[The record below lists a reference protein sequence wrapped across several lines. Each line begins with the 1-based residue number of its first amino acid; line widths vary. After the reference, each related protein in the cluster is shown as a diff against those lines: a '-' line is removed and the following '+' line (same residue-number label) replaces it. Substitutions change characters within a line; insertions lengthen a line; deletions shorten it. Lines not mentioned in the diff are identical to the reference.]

1 MRTEKRKIS
10 DLTPATS
17 LAGFSTIGYKIADGK
32 KTSVQLDL
40 SHVQTAYESTVEATR
55 KANEA
60 TGKADKAATDANNT
74 MARISA
80 DVSREL
86 TGMRQLEATVEGR
99 EEIRE
104 NSYTQWQ
111 AKEQARQNAEI
122 ARQAAAVAQSEA
134 ERLRVLREDE
144 RNATFNEKAQEAG
157 TQADYAREQGDYAKE
172 QGARVGRY
180 DSRIADLEK
189 NKIDG
194 GYAEDN
200 ELILTSGGIPVGDP
214 IPVGSGTG
222 GGGSAGISCKVL
234 AITDTLL
241 STVSGASVRIGYSF
255 TSVYADDGSE
265 TGDGTATYTI
275 NSQKVATEA
284 ILQGNVYFDVAKWLV
299 VGTNTIKVT
308 VKDSTGQS
316 RSVAY
321 TVEVIS
327 MSITDSYDDTQV
339 NTGNITYRYNP
350 VGAIAKTVHF
360 VLDGTEIA
368 TKETTGSNRQLS
380 QVIPA
385 QTHGAHR
392 LEVYMTTTVAGAE
405 VRSNTLTHDLI
416 CVSEGNNTVIVAS
429 SFNQTTARQYDR
441 LSIPFIIYNP
451 AASTSAVTL
460 SVDGVALSEQTVDR
474 TSQKWTYRI
483 TRPGALALRI
493 ASGGVSRTFNLT
505 VAEAAVI
512 VEPETADLAL
522 HLASANRSNNDNNK
536 GEWAF
541 GDIAASLTG
550 FNFKTNGWISEN
562 GGTALRVSGDARVAI
577 PYHVFATDFR
587 ATGKTIEFEF
597 ETRAVIDYDAVV
609 IDCLAGGIGLRI
621 TAQEALFKSEQT
633 TVSTRFKEE
642 ERVRVSFIVE
652 KKTDNRLVYIY
663 INGVLSGVA
672 QYPNDD
678 NFQQASPVGIMI
690 GSNDCTVDLFNIRVY
705 DNNLT
710 EYQLLDNYI
719 ADIDDYDKKITVHDR
734 NHVYTAYGDISYD
747 ATLNLVPGLII
758 IGELPTYKGDKKT
771 VALIYTDKQ
780 RPERSFMAYN
790 VQIDVQG
797 TSSQYYPRKNLK
809 LKLRNGLTMSESGEY
824 KDAYPLRPDGIPA
837 TVFCTKADFAESS
850 GTHNTGMAVIA
861 DKLLKDLNILTPPQ
875 KTNDK
880 VRTTIDG
887 FPICIFHRATADSDI
902 EFVGKYNFNYDKG
915 AEETFGFAEGD
926 ESWEFCNN
934 TSDRVLFKSAD
945 FTGTD
950 WTNDFEAR
958 YPDDDAINAEYEAGT
973 RKPTNLMAVMEWVV
987 STANDTDKFKTGVA
1001 DHFDLNNLLSY
1012 YLFTEI
1018 FAMVDQ
1024 RAKNMFLTRYATDG
1038 KWRFILYDND
1048 TCLGINNEGLISF
1061 GYNVEYHDKI
1071 GTLNVWNGEGSVL
1084 WKNVETCFLP
1094 EIESMYKDIRSKG
1107 YLSYDCVM
1115 SILNGEQSDKWCEA
1129 IYNADG
1135 RFKYVDPL
1143 INDGNGS
1150 YLYAAQGSRKEH
1162 RKWWTYN
1169 RFLYMDS
1176 KYTAGDFLSDY
1187 ATLRLYTPTD
1197 FAGVTPSANFSII
1210 PFADEYVRVKYGSYM
1225 VGQRCTKDEPANIV
1239 APDIRFNDTETI
1251 VYGASRIKSLGD
1263 LSGMYA
1269 GTVDVSKATRLS
1281 ELLIGSGTEGYH
1293 NDNLTVLAVGANK
1306 MLRKLDIRNCP
1317 NLIQSVDLSGCENIE
1332 EVYAQGTGVTSVA
1345 LPAAG
1350 ILSKLYLPGTVTNLT
1365 LKNQPKLLDAFFE
1378 IAGVERLSTI
1388 ISESTP
1394 GVNIFPLVDRCLSAI
1409 NPALSRVRLIG
1420 LNGTGPN
1427 LSTLFKLTKIGGV
1440 DEKGN
1445 NVATAVV
1452 TGKYHATIA
1461 REDQLAAIQ
1470 AAFPELTV
1478 TYTNLK
1484 PPTIT
1489 TFTFSS
1495 SQSKAISNAA
1505 FECNF
1510 DAVKV
1515 NEYTYRVIADDDS
1528 VIKFTFKCDNHE
1540 DHSNTYVVSGTRTQN
1555 YSVTYIPLRKIR
1567 VKVYDQNVYVS
1578 GARVAIGESVYVTD
1592 SEGYVSIRSG
1602 ASITGSVTANGYT
1615 GNTFVFSAI
1624 TNDTTDTVNVYAD
1637 VEVKFIL
1644 KNGAGEFAEG
1654 FTIECGDRSGTTNI
1668 YGECILLI
1676 RKGTYKYKLSHIGYP
1691 DKTGVVNVGAS
1702 AMVVTISTPA
1712 KLKISVVDSF
1722 GIYKRNATVIIND
1735 IEKVTDELGAC
1746 VFYLLE
1752 GDYKGVIAGS
1762 DQLDEQDF
1770 TVRIGTS
1777 DTEKTVD
1784 VEANIDY
1791 YKPEANSNIQVLI
1804 SPLDDESAA
1813 ISLEYNTTDFIIDWG
1828 DGTTTAAM
1836 PDSTYKTYSHEYTD
1850 GNVFYQVE
1858 ILNCEEVKSIRFDR
1872 TKENLL
1878 AIWSIGNSK
1887 VAGISC
1893 YYQKIRY
1900 ICDDIFKNSIEMTSL
1915 DGFFKGASS
1924 LRNVP
1929 SSINNLLKLT
1939 NVSNAFNY
1947 CGSIKTALP
1956 EWWKTYYGKNINK
1969 SDCFKGCTSASNWS
1983 EVPKSWGGY
1992 APEWH
1997 PPFDGIINIKILK
2010 DGTWWL
2016 NQNVV
2021 INSVVFTQLA
2031 DGSYSARLSGV
2042 NVNDKVEVFV
2052 NNSPQGTFRIEEN
2065 KTDYQLL
2072 VGDNSSLYSICLDYT
2087 TGDLHENSIISND
2100 GWAYDL
2106 EVGGL
2111 KSKKITH
2118 GQSAPLKISVI
2129 PGQCVIIFGQDSEIG
2144 KDYCTIDM
2152 DIGRIYLSNAGSQ
2165 GDNLKIETRAAESLT
2180 FTYIKNGSVN
2190 TGKDAFWIKKILGG
2204 FTLPDLPA
2212 DFVPASPM
2220 VVSGAVTADIRAMSY
2235 RLSRVET
2242 ALGFND

>member
-1 MRTEKRKIS
+1 MESIILSSGTEVTPEDIQKIASAVNDLLLTTSKDPGQYEEAKSLQGISSLPVFRQSGSAYDLVRVAISLLRGVDGKQIVLQVTADYIQWRYEDGMWQNLIPLADLKR
-10 DLTPATS
+10 PATE
-17 LAGFSTIGYKIADGK
+17 AAADVRERMDAIVSEVNAL
-32 KTSVQLDL
+32 KTQF
-40 SHVQTAYESTVEATR
+40 E
-55 KANEA
+55 N
-60 TGKADKAATDANNT
+60 
-74 MARISA
+74 

-734 NHVYTAYGDISYD
+734 NQVYTAYGDISYD

-915 AEETFGFAEGD
+915 AEETFGFSEGD
-926 ESWEFCNN
+926 ESWEFSNN
-934 TSDRVLFKSAD
+934 TSDRCLFKSAD
-945 FTGTD
+945 FSGTD
-950 WTNDFEAR
+950 WMNDFESR

-973 RKPTNLMAVMEWVV
+973 RKPEKLMAVTSWVV
-987 STANDTDKFKTGVA
+987 STKDNLEKFKNEVRN
-1001 DHFDLNNLLSY
+1001 HFNLDNLIAY
-1012 YLFTEI
+1012 YLITEL
-1018 FAMVDQ
+1018 FGMVDQ
-1024 RAKNMFLTRYATDG
+1024 RAKNMFLTYFHEEG
-1038 KWRFILYDND
+1038 KWIFIFYDND
-1048 TCLGINNEGLISF
+1048 TCFGLNNEGLIAF
-1061 GYNVEYHDKI
+1061 GYNIEYHDKI
-1071 GTLNVWNGEGSVL
+1071 STLNVWNGESSVL
-1084 WKNVETCFLP
+1084 WNNLEKCFP
-1094 EIESMYKDIRSKG
+1094 SEIEAMYKDIRTRG
-1107 YLSYDCVM
+1107 LLSYDLIM
-1115 SILNGEQSDKWCEA
+1115 SVLNGEQSDKWCEA

-1135 RFKYVDPL
+1135 RFKYIDPL
-1143 INDGNGS
+1143 IEEGNGS
-1150 YLYAAQGSRKEH
+1150 YLYAAQGSRIEN

-1169 RFLYMDS
+1169 RFLYIDS
-1176 KYTAGDFLSDY
+1176 KYTAGSFLSDF
-1187 ATLRLYTPTD
+1187 ATLRLYTPREWT
-1197 FAGVTPSANFSII
+1197 GVSPSANMTII
-1210 PFADEYVRVKYGSYM
+1210 PYADQYTRVKYGSYM
-1225 VGQRCTKDEPANIV
+1225 VGQRTYKDVPVLIE
-1239 APDIRFNDTETI
+1239 APDIVFNDTETI
-1251 VYGASRIKSLGD
+1251 IYGASRVKSLGD
-1263 LSGMYA
+1263 MSGLYA
-1269 GTVDVSKATRLS
+1269 GTIDVSKATRLS
-1281 ELLIGSGTEGYH
+1281 ELLIGSGMSGYQ
-1293 NDNLTVLAVGANK
+1293 NTNLTVLSIGTNN

-1317 NLIQSVDLSGCENIE
+1317 NLRQAVDISGCENME
-1332 EVYAQGTGVTSVA
+1332 EVYAQGTSITSVV

-1350 ILSKLYLPGTVTNLT
+1350 ILSKLYLPATLTGLT
-1365 LKNQPKLLDAFFE
+1365 LRNQSKLTDAYFD
-1378 IAGVERLSTI
+1378 IAGVTKLTTI
-1388 ISESTP
+1388 VCEDTGIN
-1394 GVNIFPLVDRCLSAI
+1394 VLYLVERCLGMK
-1409 NPALSRVRLIG
+1409 NPVLNRVRLININANANN
-1420 LNGTGPN
+1420 LNDVYKLIKVGGIDEN
-1427 LSTLFKLTKIGGV
+1427 GNNLTK
-1440 DEKGN
+1440 
-1445 NVATAVV
+1445 AVV
-1452 TGKYHATIA
+1452 TGKLHVITAT
-1461 REDQLAAIQ
+1461 EDKLAKCRD
-1470 AAFPELTV
+1470 AFPELV
-1478 TYTNLK
+1478 ITYTNLL

-1489 TFTFSS
+1489 TFVFRS
-1495 SQSKAISNAA
+1495 SQAKSITNAT
-1505 FECNF
+1505 FECDF
-1510 DAVKV
+1510 DFEKV
-1515 NEYTYRVIADDDS
+1515 NEYTYKVTADDDN
-1528 VIKFTFKCDNHE
+1528 VIDFNFKCDNHQ
-1540 DHSNTYVVSGTRTQN
+1540 DLSDSYLVAGTRTQT
-1555 YSVTYIPLRKIR
+1555 YTITYIPLRTIR
-1567 VKVYDQNVYVS
+1567 VKVYGQSVYPS
-1578 GARVAIGESVYVTD
+1578 GASVIIGDKRYVTD
-1592 SEGYVSIRSG
+1592 TNGYVYIRGGEAVSG
-1602 ASITGSVTANGYT
+1602 TVEATGYSP
-1615 GNTFVFSAI
+1615 NTFSFSAI
-1624 TNDTTDTVNVYAD
+1624 TNDTTNTVEVYAA
-1637 VEVKFIL
+1637 VSVKFVVVDKLDTSLYIE
-1644 KNGAGEFAEG
+1644 GA
-1654 FTIECGDRSGTTNI
+1654 TVVCGGKSGTTNR
-1668 YGECILLI
+1668 YGECTLLLS
-1676 RKGTYKYKLSHIGYP
+1676 KGTLDYSVTDPDYYEYKGQVTVGTSAM
-1691 DKTGVVNVGAS
+1691 TVNVQMNLNPERIKPEENGNIQMMFTGTS
-1702 AMVVTISTPA
+1702 CS
-1712 KLKISVVDSF
+1712 ISVSSP
-1722 GIYKRNATVIIND
+1722 T
-1735 IEKVTDELGAC
+1735 
-1746 VFYLLE
+1746 
-1752 GDYKGVIAGS
+1752 
-1762 DQLDEQDF
+1762 
-1770 TVRIGTS
+1770 
-1777 DTEKTVD
+1777 
-1784 VEANIDY
+1784 ANY
-1791 YKPEANSNIQVLI
+1791 V
-1804 SPLDDESAA
+1804 
-1813 ISLEYNTTDFIIDWG
+1813 IDWG
-1828 DGTTTAAM
+1828 DDTTENASGTGYKSYSHTYGNSGFHQMEVRDCRDITSCRGSSSNLIAYWSIGDSKISNITFSGCSKLIYFGKDVFKNDTDRTDASSLLYGCSSLTSVDLTPLASWVKLTSNSSLLSGCYNLAFVSVLSTPPFTLSSGALTNGNNCPIYV
-1836 PDSTYKTYSHEYTD
+1836 PDDAVDTYKTAT
-1850 GNVFYQVE
+1850 
-1858 ILNCEEVKSIRFDR
+1858 
-1872 TKENLL
+1872 
-1878 AIWSIGNSK
+1878 
-1887 VAGISC
+1887 
-1893 YYQKIRY
+1893 
-1900 ICDDIFKNSIEMTSL
+1900 
-1915 DGFFKGASS
+1915 
-1924 LRNVP
+1924 
-1929 SSINNLLKLT
+1929 
-1939 NVSNAFNY
+1939 
-1947 CGSIKTALP
+1947 
-1956 EWWKTYYGKNINK
+1956 
-1969 SDCFKGCTSASNWS
+1969 NWS
-1983 EVPKSWGGY
+1983 AY
-1992 APEWH
+1992 ASR
-1997 PPFDGIINIKILK
+1997 IK
-2010 DGTWWL
+2010 
-2016 NQNVV
+2016 
-2021 INSVVFTQLA
+2021 
-2031 DGSYSARLSGV
+2031 
-2042 NVNDKVEVFV
+2042 
-2052 NNSPQGTFRIEEN
+2052 P
-2065 KTDYQLL
+2065 
-2072 VGDNSSLYSICLDYT
+2072 
-2087 TGDLHENSIISND
+2087 IS
-2100 GWAYDL
+2100 
-2106 EVGGL
+2106 E
-2111 KSKKITH
+2111 K
-2118 GQSAPLKISVI
+2118 
-2129 PGQCVIIFGQDSEIG
+2129 
-2144 KDYCTIDM
+2144 
-2152 DIGRIYLSNAGSQ
+2152 
-2165 GDNLKIETRAAESLT
+2165 
-2180 FTYIKNGSVN
+2180 
-2190 TGKDAFWIKKILGG
+2190 
-2204 FTLPDLPA
+2204 
-2212 DFVPASPM
+2212 AS
-2220 VVSGAVTADIRAMSY
+2220 
-2235 RLSRVET
+2235 
-2242 ALGFND
+2242 

>member
-1 MRTEKRKIS
+1 MESIILSSGTEVTPEDIQKIASAVNDLLLTTSKDPGQYEEAKSLQGISSLPVFRQSGSAYDLVRVAISLLRGVDGKQIVLQVTADYIQWRYEDGMWQNLIPLADLKR
-10 DLTPATS
+10 PATE
-17 LAGFSTIGYKIADGK
+17 AAADVRERMDAIVSEVNAL
-32 KTSVQLDL
+32 KTQF
-40 SHVQTAYESTVEATR
+40 E
-55 KANEA
+55 N
-60 TGKADKAATDANNT
+60 
-74 MARISA
+74 

-734 NHVYTAYGDISYD
+734 NQVYTAYGDISYD

-915 AEETFGFAEGD
+915 AEETFGFSEGD
-926 ESWEFCNN
+926 ESWEFSNN
-934 TSDRVLFKSAD
+934 TSDRCLFKSAD
-945 FTGTD
+945 FSGTD
-950 WTNDFEAR
+950 WMNDFESR

-973 RKPTNLMAVMEWVV
+973 RKPEKLMAVTSWVV
-987 STANDTDKFKTGVA
+987 STKDNLEKFKNEVRN
-1001 DHFDLNNLLSY
+1001 HFNLDNLIAY
-1012 YLFTEI
+1012 YLITEL
-1018 FAMVDQ
+1018 FGMVDQ
-1024 RAKNMFLTRYATDG
+1024 RAKNMFLTYFHEEG
-1038 KWRFILYDND
+1038 KWIFIFYDND
-1048 TCLGINNEGLISF
+1048 TCFGLNNEGLIAF
-1061 GYNVEYHDKI
+1061 GYNIEYHDKI
-1071 GTLNVWNGEGSVL
+1071 STLNVWNGESSVL
-1084 WKNVETCFLP
+1084 WNNLEKCFP
-1094 EIESMYKDIRSKG
+1094 SEIEAMYKDIRTRG
-1107 YLSYDCVM
+1107 LLSYDLIM
-1115 SILNGEQSDKWCEA
+1115 SVLNGEQSDKWCEA

-1135 RFKYVDPL
+1135 RFKYIDPL
-1143 INDGNGS
+1143 IEEGNGS
-1150 YLYAAQGSRKEH
+1150 YLYAAQGSRIEN

-1169 RFLYMDS
+1169 RFLYIDS
-1176 KYTAGDFLSDY
+1176 KYTAGSFLSDF
-1187 ATLRLYTPTD
+1187 ATLRLYTPREWT
-1197 FAGVTPSANFSII
+1197 GVSPSANMTII
-1210 PFADEYVRVKYGSYM
+1210 PYADQYTRVKYGSYM
-1225 VGQRCTKDEPANIV
+1225 VGQRTYKDVPVLIE
-1239 APDIRFNDTETI
+1239 APDIVFNDTETI
-1251 VYGASRIKSLGD
+1251 IYGASRVKSLGD
-1263 LSGMYA
+1263 MSGLYA
-1269 GTVDVSKATRLS
+1269 GTIDVSKATRLS
-1281 ELLIGSGTEGYH
+1281 ELLIGSGMSGYQ
-1293 NDNLTVLAVGANK
+1293 NTNLTVLSIGTNN

-1317 NLIQSVDLSGCENIE
+1317 NLRQAVDISGCENME
-1332 EVYAQGTGVTSVA
+1332 EVYAQGTSITSVV

-1350 ILSKLYLPGTVTNLT
+1350 ILSKLYLPATLTGLT
-1365 LKNQPKLLDAFFE
+1365 LRNQSKLTDAYFD
-1378 IAGVERLSTI
+1378 IAGVTKLTTI
-1388 ISESTP
+1388 VCEDTGIN
-1394 GVNIFPLVDRCLSAI
+1394 VLYLVERCLGMK
-1409 NPALSRVRLIG
+1409 NPVLNRVRLININANANN
-1420 LNGTGPN
+1420 LNDVYKLIKVGGIDEN
-1427 LSTLFKLTKIGGV
+1427 GNNLTK
-1440 DEKGN
+1440 
-1445 NVATAVV
+1445 AVV
-1452 TGKYHATIA
+1452 TGKLHVITAT
-1461 REDQLAAIQ
+1461 EDKLAKCRD
-1470 AAFPELTV
+1470 AFPELV
-1478 TYTNLK
+1478 ITYTNLL

-1489 TFTFSS
+1489 TFVFRS
-1495 SQSKAISNAA
+1495 SQAKSITNAT
-1505 FECNF
+1505 FECDF
-1510 DAVKV
+1510 DFEKV
-1515 NEYTYRVIADDDS
+1515 NEYTYKVTADDDN
-1528 VIKFTFKCDNHE
+1528 VIDFNFKCDNHQ
-1540 DHSNTYVVSGTRTQN
+1540 DLSDSYLVAGTRTQT
-1555 YSVTYIPLRKIR
+1555 YTITYIPLRTIR
-1567 VKVYDQNVYVS
+1567 VKVYGQSVYPS
-1578 GARVAIGESVYVTD
+1578 GASVIIGDKRYVTD
-1592 SEGYVSIRSG
+1592 TNGYVYIRGGEAVSG
-1602 ASITGSVTANGYT
+1602 TVEATGYSP
-1615 GNTFVFSAI
+1615 NTFSFSAI
-1624 TNDTTDTVNVYAD
+1624 TNDTTNTVEVYAA
-1637 VEVKFIL
+1637 VSVKFVVVDKLDTSLYIE
-1644 KNGAGEFAEG
+1644 GA
-1654 FTIECGDRSGTTNI
+1654 TVVCGGKSGTTNR
-1668 YGECILLI
+1668 YGECTLLLS
-1676 RKGTYKYKLSHIGYP
+1676 KGTLDYSVTDPDYYEYKGQVTVGTSAM
-1691 DKTGVVNVGAS
+1691 TVNVQMNLNPERIKPEENGNIQMMFTGTS
-1702 AMVVTISTPA
+1702 CS
-1712 KLKISVVDSF
+1712 ISVSSP
-1722 GIYKRNATVIIND
+1722 T
-1735 IEKVTDELGAC
+1735 
-1746 VFYLLE
+1746 
-1752 GDYKGVIAGS
+1752 
-1762 DQLDEQDF
+1762 
-1770 TVRIGTS
+1770 
-1777 DTEKTVD
+1777 
-1784 VEANIDY
+1784 ANY
-1791 YKPEANSNIQVLI
+1791 V
-1804 SPLDDESAA
+1804 
-1813 ISLEYNTTDFIIDWG
+1813 IDWG
-1828 DGTTTAAM
+1828 DDTTENASGTGYKSYSHTYGNSGFHQMEVRDCRDITSCRGSSSNLIAYWSIGDSKISNITFSGCSKLIYFGKDVFKNDTDRTDASSLLYGCSSLTSVDLTPLASWVNVTSCNSLLYNCTSLTSVDLTPLASWVNVTSCNYLLYNCSSLTSVDLTPLASWVNVTNCDYLLSNCTKLTSVDLTPLASWVKLTSNSSLLSGCYNLAFVSVLSTPPFTLSSGALTNGNNCPIYV
-1836 PDSTYKTYSHEYTD
+1836 PDDAVDTYKTAT
-1850 GNVFYQVE
+1850 
-1858 ILNCEEVKSIRFDR
+1858 
-1872 TKENLL
+1872 
-1878 AIWSIGNSK
+1878 
-1887 VAGISC
+1887 
-1893 YYQKIRY
+1893 
-1900 ICDDIFKNSIEMTSL
+1900 
-1915 DGFFKGASS
+1915 
-1924 LRNVP
+1924 
-1929 SSINNLLKLT
+1929 
-1939 NVSNAFNY
+1939 
-1947 CGSIKTALP
+1947 
-1956 EWWKTYYGKNINK
+1956 
-1969 SDCFKGCTSASNWS
+1969 NWS
-1983 EVPKSWGGY
+1983 AY
-1992 APEWH
+1992 ASR
-1997 PPFDGIINIKILK
+1997 IK
-2010 DGTWWL
+2010 
-2016 NQNVV
+2016 
-2021 INSVVFTQLA
+2021 
-2031 DGSYSARLSGV
+2031 
-2042 NVNDKVEVFV
+2042 
-2052 NNSPQGTFRIEEN
+2052 P
-2065 KTDYQLL
+2065 
-2072 VGDNSSLYSICLDYT
+2072 
-2087 TGDLHENSIISND
+2087 IS
-2100 GWAYDL
+2100 
-2106 EVGGL
+2106 E
-2111 KSKKITH
+2111 K
-2118 GQSAPLKISVI
+2118 
-2129 PGQCVIIFGQDSEIG
+2129 
-2144 KDYCTIDM
+2144 
-2152 DIGRIYLSNAGSQ
+2152 
-2165 GDNLKIETRAAESLT
+2165 
-2180 FTYIKNGSVN
+2180 
-2190 TGKDAFWIKKILGG
+2190 
-2204 FTLPDLPA
+2204 
-2212 DFVPASPM
+2212 AS
-2220 VVSGAVTADIRAMSY
+2220 
-2235 RLSRVET
+2235 
-2242 ALGFND
+2242 